1 MTIIKA
7 VSDYF
12 FNQKLWFSSV
22 RSILYAL
29 APSLSRSVFPL
40 PHLRSLLYT
49 RSSAHYLSHL
59 HSQLL
64 TFCGKSSS
72 LGRRAGRKGRPFEKQ
87 PQCNTGRAKLKAESS
102 LWRKAF
108 IWKHGLTSPAKA
120 RLRHLRPLER
130 RAHHQTS
137 PPQALSLYFGELK
150 ATCRLLEVS
159 QTVIRNTKTSHSKV
173 YAVVLQW
180 HPRHSE
186 PISFLKVL
194 QMTPTQSTECA
205 ALRPTQSYSLLS
217 TLHSL
222 SQPTTVLL
230 QNPT

>member
-1 MTIIKA
+1 MHLLPP
-7 VSDYF
+7 S
-12 FNQKLWFSSV
+12 
-22 RSILYAL
+22 L
-29 APSLSRSVFPL
+29 APSFRSPTCVRSCTHAHLPIISHTCTPNCSRSVANP
-40 PHLRSLLYT
+40 PHLAGGQDAKGVPS
-49 RSSAHYLSHL
+49 
-59 HSQLL
+59 
-64 TFCGKSSS
+64 KSS
-72 LGRRAGRKGRPFEKQ
+72 PHQ

-217 TLHSL
+217 TPHSL